1 MSKEHSVAGS
11 IDYHQRQVESPGTTT
26 NACTSEQFSPSTQAN
41 IKSMDQDTAQ
51 HLQEQPFDP
60 NMDILNDNNTLSV
73 GFGNISWQQH
83 QPIPTATTAAYFG
96 GGVTGVSQSLPEYS
110 QEDQQSIEFKQ
121 SQEHYAQLLMQGF
134 TDIVPNNK
142 NTDNTNN
149 NANVG
154 RQQPD
159 SGYLEIFGTG
169 GLVHHQQQQQ
179 QQQQRQM
186 GPRQYTHQVVPP
198 QPSSTDAI
206 HHHHHYQQQQGL
218 DSTFTNWRDPYP
230 SENTGFVSPRV
241 MTPPESPH
249 QLRTLSS
256 PSAPA
261 FDLHPDT
268 LQRATLQPQPQIV
281 AQRQH
286 YPASNHSATT
296 DSATEDDDGDGS
308 ETEDDEPSI
317 AAAAAAAAAAEAAS
331 TQCTNCNTRTT
342 PLWRR
347 DADGNP
353 LCNACG
359 LFLKLHGRT
368 RPLSLKSDVIRK
380 RNRGGLNSKAN
391 LANGNADKQRGS
403 QGSKNGGSAEA
414 NKSAISITKIAPIPC
429 GRATIVTKA
438 IDSPQAPLLPDPS
451 GRGPVIGLF
460 APPPQNSA
468 TNRKRRPSTD
478 VEVLQSGP
486 DAVAAATAAAEAI
499 SCMDASTIQLT
510 MEALEQAGLQTPNVI
525 GSLLQPQLQYN
536 PSAIEELHR
545 LMQHQQEQEKQKHQK
560 QGQDQGEQG
569 QQQQQQQQQEAY
581 HQNVSYLTPPQDILH
596 TGHFAP
602 QLQQQHQQ
610 DQGVQ
615 GYSGPPFS
623 TMVQHQ
629 HHQPQQP
636 QAIAPFPAQMF
647 DGSSMAAMNQLM
659 GTDGLSSMAMYL
671 LYNDMMAV
679 TDPQFQL
686 QHPPLQS
693 QQHHPVQFQQQQHQ
707 QFQREATPSDIASL
721 LFGMS
726 PAPIGPSDHTDDDD
740 GDGNGEEGDGDGLDS
755 GNEAWMPP
763 GLDPEQQQLQ
773 ALAMLMGQYQASN
786 NPHHHNSMPSGR

>member
-1 MSKEHSVAGS
+1 
-11 IDYHQRQVESPGTTT
+11 
-26 NACTSEQFSPSTQAN
+26 
-41 IKSMDQDTAQ
+41 MDQDTAQ

-169 GLVHHQQQQQ
+169 GL
-179 QQQQRQM
+179 
-186 GPRQYTHQVVPP
+186 
-198 QPSSTDAI
+198 
-206 HHHHHYQQQQGL
+206 
-218 DSTFTNWRDPYP
+218 
-230 SENTGFVSPRV
+230 
-241 MTPPESPH
+241 
-249 QLRTLSS
+249 
-256 PSAPA
+256 
-261 FDLHPDT
+261 
-268 LQRATLQPQPQIV
+268 IV

-499 SCMDASTIQLT
+499 SCMDAS
-510 MEALEQAGLQTPNVI
+510 
-525 GSLLQPQLQYN
+525 
-536 PSAIEELHR
+536 
-545 LMQHQQEQEKQKHQK
+545 
-560 QGQDQGEQG
+560 
-569 QQQQQQQQQEAY
+569 
-581 HQNVSYLTPPQDILH
+581 
-596 TGHFAP
+596 HFAP